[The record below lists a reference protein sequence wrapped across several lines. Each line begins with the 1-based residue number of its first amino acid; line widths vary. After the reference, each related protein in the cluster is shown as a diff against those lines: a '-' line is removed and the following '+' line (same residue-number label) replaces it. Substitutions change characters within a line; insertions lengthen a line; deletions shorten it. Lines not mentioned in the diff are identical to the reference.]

1 VYVEQEALQPLH
13 DLWLFSTERRL
24 RFND

>member
-1 VYVEQEALQPLH
+1 VYVEQENLQPLH

-24 RFND
+24 RFNE

>member
-1 VYVEQEALQPLH
+1 VYVEQETLQPLH